1 MNARFGSQR
10 HSRGHARSHWVLI
23 PVALLAALVAV
34 WSMQPLRDARR
45 ASIDMPSSADIAAG
59 FSRPPAAVEGP
70 ALDHSIVRSKQLGDE
85 PDMTGASIGTYG
97 P

>member
-1 MNARFGSQR
+1 MKTRFGSRR
-10 HSRGHARSHWVLI
+10 HSQGHARPHWVLV
-23 PVALLAALVAV
+23 PVAVLASLVAV
-34 WSMQPLRDARR
+34 WSMQPLGNARM

-59 FSRPPAAVEGP
+59 SSRPPAAVEAP
-70 ALDHSIVRSKQLGDE
+70 VLDHSVVRSKQLGDE